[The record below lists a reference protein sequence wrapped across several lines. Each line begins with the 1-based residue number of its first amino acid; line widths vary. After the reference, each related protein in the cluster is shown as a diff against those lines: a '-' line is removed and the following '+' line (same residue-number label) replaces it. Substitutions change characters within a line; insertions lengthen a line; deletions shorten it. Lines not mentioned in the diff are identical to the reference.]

1 MKNLQLLLQMKNL
14 QYIESNSLAL
24 TNQGILLKKR
34 MNIYFMIHFSCQISI
49 QWCLFSTTIIPS
61 WWMAMCKK
69 SVTSKT
75 CCDLKEISNFSF
87 RPPSLCTNA
96 YATHGCIDTSNDL
109 FCVILKQNMLY
120 LCKQIKHL
128 FYLFDLSLL
137 KESVFYR
144 EGPTNSSFMSTKIGR
159 VTNKQASPE
168 T

>member
-1 MKNLQLLLQMKNL
+1 MVFVLYNNHSIMVNGHVQEIGHLQNLL
-14 QYIESNSLAL
+14 
-24 TNQGILLKKR
+24 
-34 MNIYFMIHFSCQISI
+34 
-49 QWCLFSTTIIPS
+49 
-61 WWMAMCKK
+61 
-69 SVTSKT
+69 
-75 CCDLKEISNFSF
+75 CDLKEISNFSF

-137 KESVFYR
+137 KESVFCR
-144 EGPTNSSFMSTKIGR
+144 EGPTNSSFTSTKIGR